1 MWLSKPLYE
10 ALPFVYMAAG
20 LAAVIVGFVLELE
33 AWSSMLVVVG
43 LCALTGGLVLC
54 LKRRDYR
61 SSRSRAAFDE
71 SL

>member
-1 MWLSKPLYE
+1 MWLNKPLYE

-33 AWSSMLVVVG
+33 AWSPTLVVAG
-43 LCALTGGLVLC
+43 LCALTGGLVLL

-61 SSRSRAAFDE
+61 SSRSRTAFDE